1 MTSPTTLSSSS
12 TAKPKIDAMSSR
24 GQIWRPR
31 RKSASSSRG
40 LRRRRCRT
48 PSMINGAAPLVAL
61 I

>member
-1 MTSPTTLSSSS
+1 MTSPKTLSSSS

-24 GQIWRPR
+24 GQIWPR
-31 RKSASSSRG
+31 RKSASSSRR